1 MHDRVTRSWRQLSD
15 GLRDRADTRSA
26 EVLPL
31 HVREEWR
38 LDAWEDD
45 GGTVAIPPEP
55 LRHSRPGCA
64 TADAVVVR

>member
-31 HVREEWR
+31 HAREEWR

-55 LRHSRPGCA
+55 CA
-64 TADAVVVR
+64 TPGLPALLQMPLS